1 MEPPSGQDATG
12 GGPSP
17 LVPFGRSPDGVPV
30 LVAILASLL
39 LASAPAAA
47 ERESFTVIVLPDTQW
62 YWVAG
67 QG

>member
-1 MEPPSGQDATG
+1 M
-12 GGPSP
+12 
-17 LVPFGRSPDGVPV
+17 

>member
-1 MEPPSGQDATG
+1 M
-12 GGPSP
+12 
-17 LVPFGRSPDGVPV
+17 

-47 ERESFTVIVLPDTQW
+47 EREPFTVIVLPDTQW